1 MEEELAGLG
10 GGAVFEDG
18 SLLSWWYDG
27 FFVVF
32 AVIVTGYLT
41 YRTIRWY
48 GWTGRW
54 PLATKALSVLGTVLV
69 LLVALDRL
77 GINTL
82 SMNSTVYG
90 FGSVVGGG
98 FATLAGLVAVVRS
111 KLAERREGKPAGKTD
126 AEAAALPED
135 VGIQGATQVFTRVR
149 GADAWLVTR
158 SGDETGAIVN
168 VKGSNIAVGS
178 QEGADIRI
186 GDASVDPSHAIIRA
200 DQGAYTVLDLG
211 SSAGT

>member
-1 MEEELAGLG
+1 M
-10 GGAVFEDG
+10 
-18 SLLSWWYDG
+18 
-27 FFVVF
+27 
-32 AVIVTGYLT
+32 I
-41 YRTIRWY
+41 
-48 GWTGRW
+48 
-54 PLATKALSVLGTVLV
+54 
-69 LLVALDRL
+69 
-77 GINTL
+77 
-82 SMNSTVYG
+82 
-90 FGSVVGGG
+90 
-98 FATLAGLVAVVRS
+98 
-111 KLAERREGKPAGKTD
+111 
-126 AEAAALPED
+126 AALPED

-168 VKGSNIAVGS
+168 VKGSNVAVGS